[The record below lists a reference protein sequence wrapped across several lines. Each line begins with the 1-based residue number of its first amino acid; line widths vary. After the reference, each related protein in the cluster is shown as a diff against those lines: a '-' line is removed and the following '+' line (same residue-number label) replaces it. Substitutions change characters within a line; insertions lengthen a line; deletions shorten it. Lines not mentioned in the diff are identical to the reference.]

1 MTVEELLDEL
11 EEILQESWNLPLT
24 GGKGF
29 VDINRIKDLSAEIR
43 DTLPNELKQAKAI
56 VADRA
61 KIITT
66 AKDEAESIISA
77 AEEKAKL
84 LVEKEEIVVKAKTRS
99 ENILLEA
106 KTASRNIKKA
116 TNDYVDDIM
125 RRTDDFLNLN
135 LSELRKAR
143 QELKNPTKSAE

>member
-29 VDINRIKDLSAEIR
+29 VDVNRIKDLSNEIR

-66 AKDEAESIISA
+66 AKDEAESIVNI
-77 AEEKAKL
+77 AEEKAKF
-84 LVEKEEIVVKAKTRS
+84 LVEKEEIVMQAKKHA
-99 ENILLEA
+99 EDIILEA
-106 KTASRNIKKA
+106 KSSSRNIKKA
-116 TNDYVDDIM
+116 ANDYVDDIM
-125 RRTDDFLNLN
+125 RRTDEFLNIN

-143 QELKNPTKSAE
+143 QELKTPAKTS